1 MASVK
6 LFLREYDKQ
15 QQNETITERNVEIPA
30 VPLNGQSIL
39 VTVNG
44 RLRSFLVTGTYI
56 PADGTPTIA
65 AFVFA
70 MAMATPY
77 QEAVRIG
84 IEGDDLSLPS
94 HTAFEGGTVKD
105 LMAFLNGFPPEMV
118 VRFNDD
124 RVLDAKTK
132 GELLV
137 LRLGDRNAYQ

>member
-6 LFLREYDKQ
+6 LFLREYHKQ
-15 QQNETITERNVEIPA
+15 EQSETIIERTVEIPA

-44 RLRSFLVTGTYI
+44 RLRSFMVTGTYI

-70 MAMATPY
+70 MAVSAPY
-77 QEAVRIG
+77 QEAVRVG
-84 IEGDDLSLPS
+84 IEGDDLMLPS

-105 LMAFLNGFPPEMV
+105 LMAFLNGFPPDMV

-124 RVLDAKTK
+124 RVLDAKAK

-137 LRLGDRNAYQ
+137 LRLGDRNEYQ

>member
-1 MASVK
+1 MASVR
-6 LFLREYDKQ
+6 LFLREYDRQ
-15 QQNETITERNVEIPA
+15 RHNETITERNVEIPA

>member
-6 LFLREYDKQ
+6 LFLREHDKQ
-15 QQNETITERNVEIPA
+15 GQNEVITERNVDIPA
-30 VPLNGQSIL
+30 IPTNGQSIL

-70 MAMATPY
+70 MAMSAPY
-77 QEAVRIG
+77 PEAVRIG
-84 IEGDDLSLPS
+84 IEGDDLMLPA

-105 LMAFLNGFPPEMV
+105 LMAFLHGFPPEMV

-124 RVLDAKTK
+124 RVLDAKAK

-137 LRLGDRNAYQ
+137 LRLGERNEYQ